1 MRATLRWQA
10 LRSLQPRIASPL
22 AIRTFRHHH
31 SSTSRQANMNHIHQ
45 YGVFSALMHGFSS
58 DGAKVSEILSA
69 CDHGLGTV
77 CGLNG
82 EIIILDGEAYHFT
95 PDDKLHRLQAD
106 DRMPMIVAT
115 EFKPTLSKELSTL
128 NMGSLPQ
135 AMHPFFPTKQNN
147 FMAVRIDGFFRN
159 ITYRI
164 GGPQLRPKEP
174 LLELAK
180 RQVTKSYENTTG
192 TLFGFYSPPYMNGVA
207 VAGFHLHFLSD
218 DRTAGG
224 HVLSFEGENV
234 SLKAAVNTQ
243 LHLEFP
249 DSEEFNEEPILPES
263 AGDLHL
269 AE

>member
-1 MRATLRWQA
+1 
-10 LRSLQPRIASPL
+10 
-22 AIRTFRHHH
+22 
-31 SSTSRQANMNHIHQ
+31 MNHIHQ

-58 DGAKVSEILSA
+58 DGVKASDILSA
-69 CDHGLGTV
+69 CNHGLGTV
-77 CGLNG
+77 CELNG

-95 PDDKLHRLQAD
+95 PDGKLHRLNAD
-106 DRMPMIVAT
+106 DRMPMVVAT
-115 EFKPTLSKELSTL
+115 DFNPTLTKELSTL
-128 NMGSLPQ
+128 SMRELTQ

-147 FMAVRIDGFFRN
+147 FMAVRIDGKFN
-159 ITYRI
+159 SITYRI
-164 GGPQLRPKEP
+164 GGPQHRPKEP

-180 RQVTKSYENTTG
+180 RQVTKSYENITG

-224 HVLSFEGENV
+224 HVLDFEAENV
-234 SLKAAVNTQ
+234 ALKAAVNTQ
-243 LHLEFP
+243 MHLEFP
-249 DSEEFNEEPILPES
+249 DSEAFNEEPILPES